1 MIKNNLLIAFR
12 QFRNFYSQLNFI
24 GLVIGFT
31 VFILILSWVNEEV
44 SYDHFHPDY
53 QSTYRVLDNMPKEDG
68 GIQISARTPAPLA
81 AKIKAQIE
89 GIDKTCYLR
98 QTEFF
103 IKHEETG
110 FYKFGVVASPDFFR
124 MFHFPVVKGSIE
136 GFEKETDKIIITES
150 LARIYFGDQ
159 DPIGKTF
166 TVAYRDIEVIAVI
179 KDVPTHSHMQFDYVI
194 PTSFLKAAG
203 IADLDSWKS
212 YIYHTY
218 IQSNKNAGEIEAKI
232 QDIINKDD
240 PEANSKL
247 SIQKLEDVHL
257 HSQNIDGNLKGQ
269 GNVMYVKLFSW
280 ISIFILVIVC
290 INYSNLATAKSIKRA
305 KEIGVRKVIGAQRAQ
320 LVGYFFL
327 ESFVYVVFAFGLA
340 LALSWLLFPSFNKLA
355 ETNLTFSLSQPRL
368 WIYLV
373 SAIVA
378 STVLSGLFPAWI
390 VSAQNPIAALK
401 GFAKASTKT
410 ILLRRTLLVI
420 QFVVSISLLLGTLMV
435 QQHLNYIQ
443 TKDLGYTKERV
454 LSFTAIRK
462 IRAEYPSLKQEL
474 LALPEVESVSANSA
488 NISFADNWNS
498 AIDWNGKNKDL
509 DIPFYQLMVDA
520 DFIKT
525 YSIQLTQGRS
535 FSSDIISD
543 SSAVILNEEALKQIG
558 FKDPIHQ
565 IIKIDD
571 QPFHIV
577 GIAKNFHFKSM
588 HHKIDPMILFINPA
602 AFYLVS
608 VKLSPGNTLEQMK
621 KIETIYKKY
630 AQDRPFDYTFLED
643 DLNKLYVAEAR
654 TEKIFTSF
662 SILAFF
668 ISAMGLIGI
677 VLFSSEQRSKEMAI
691 RKVIGASVAQLMNL
705 LSFEYI
711 LIALIGFCI
720 AAPLMYV
727 YMDRWLQ
734 DFAYHDSISPYI
746 FALTGFMS
754 LVFPWFIVSFQT
766 FRAARQN
773 PVKNL
778 KND

>member
-1 MIKNNLLIAFR
+1 MIKNNLLFAFR

-31 VFILILSWVNEEV
+31 VFVLILSWVNEEV
-44 SYDHFHPDY
+44 SYDHFHPGY
-53 QSTYRVLDNMPKEDG
+53 QSIYRVLDNMPKEDG

-81 AKIKAQIE
+81 AKIKSQIE
-89 GIDKTCYLR
+89 GIDRSCYLR

-110 FYKFGVVASPDFFR
+110 FYKFGVVASPEFFR

-150 LARIYFGDQ
+150 LAKVFFGDR
-159 DPIGKTF
+159 DPIGKIF

-179 KDVPTHSHMQFDYVI
+179 KDVPTNSHMQFDYVI
-194 PTSFLKAAG
+194 PTTFLKAAG

-247 SIQKLEDVHL
+247 SIQKLENVHL
-257 HSQNIDGNLKGQ
+257 YSQNIDGNLKGQ
-269 GNVMYVKLFSW
+269 GNVMYVKLFTW
-280 ISIFILVIVC
+280 ISIFILIIVC

-305 KEIGVRKVIGAQRAQ
+305 KEIGVRKVIGAQRGQ
-320 LVGYFFL
+320 LASYFFL
-327 ESFVYVVFAFGLA
+327 ESFLFVVCAFGLA
-340 LALSWLLFPSFNKLA
+340 LALSWLLFPYFNKLA
-355 ETNLTFSLSQPRL
+355 ETNLTFSFTHSQL
-368 WIYLV
+368 WIYLL
-373 SAIVA
+373 SAILA
-378 STVLSGLFPAWI
+378 STFLSSVFPAWI
-390 VSAQNPIAALK
+390 VSSQNPIVVLK
-401 GFAKASTKT
+401 GFAKVSSKT

-420 QFVVSISLLLGTLMV
+420 QFVLSIALLLGTLIV
-435 QQHLNYIQ
+435 QQHLKYIQ
-443 TKDLGYTKERV
+443 TKDLGYKKDRV
-454 LSFTAIRK
+454 ISFTAIRK
-462 IRAEYPSLKQEL
+462 IRAEFPSLKKEL

-509 DIPFYQLMVDA
+509 DIPFYQLMVDP

-535 FSSDIISD
+535 FSSDNISD

-558 FKDPIHQ
+558 FKDPIDQ

-588 HHKIDPMILFINPA
+588 HHKIEPMLLYINPA
-602 AFYLVS
+602 AFFLVS
-608 VKLSPGNTLEQMK
+608 VKLAPGNTPEQIK
-621 KIETIYKKY
+621 QIETIYKKY

-643 DLNKLYVAEAR
+643 DLNKLYVTEAR

-668 ISAMGLIGI
+668 ISAMGLVGI
-677 VLFSSEQRSKEMAI
+677 VLFSSEQRSKELAI
-691 RKVIGASVAQLMNL
+691 RKVIGASVSQLMNL
-705 LSFEYI
+705 LSLEYI
-711 LIALIGFCI
+711 LIALIGFGI
-720 AAPLMYV
+720 AAPLMYI
-727 YMDRWLQ
+727 YMNRWLQ
-734 DFAYHDSISPYI
+734 DFAYHDAISPFI
-746 FALTGFMS
+746 FVVAGLIS
-754 LVFPWFIVSFQT
+754 VVFPWVIVSFQT
-766 FRAARQN
+766 FHAARQN

>member
-1 MIKNNLLIAFR
+1 MIKNNLLIALR

-24 GLVIGFT
+24 GLSIGFT
-31 VFILILSWVNEEV
+31 VFALILSWVNEEV
-44 SYDHFHPDY
+44 SYDHFHPGY
-53 QSTYRVLDNMPKEDG
+53 TSMYRVLDNMPNDDG
-68 GIQISARTPAPLA
+68 GIQVSARTPAPLA

-89 GIDKTCYLR
+89 GIDQTCYLR

-103 IKHEETG
+103 IKHEENG
-110 FYKFGVVASPDFFR
+110 FYKFGLVASPEFFN
-124 MFHFPVVKGSIE
+124 MFHFPVVKGSIN
-136 GFEKETDKIIITES
+136 GFEEETDKMIITES
-150 LARIYFGDQ
+150 LAHVFFGDQ
-159 DPIGKTF
+159 DPIGKIF

-194 PTSFLKAAG
+194 PTAFLKAAN

-218 IQSNKNAGEIEAKI
+218 IKTNKSAAEIEPKI
-232 QDIINKDD
+232 KDIINKDD
-240 PEANSKL
+240 PEANSNL

-257 HSQNIDGNLKGQ
+257 YSQNIDGNLKGQ
-269 GNVMYVKLFSW
+269 GNAVYVKLFSW
-280 ISIFILVIVC
+280 IAIFILIIVC

-305 KEIGVRKVIGAQRAQ
+305 KEIGVRKVIGAQRFQ
-320 LVGYFFL
+320 LAGYFFL
-327 ESFVYVVFAFGLA
+327 ESFLYVTLAFGVA
-340 LALSWLLFPSFNKLA
+340 LVLSWLLLPYFNKLA
-355 ETNLTFSLSQPRL
+355 ETNLTFSLTQSQL

-373 SAIVA
+373 SAILA
-378 STVLSGLFPAWI
+378 STLLSGLFPALI
-390 VSAQNPIAALK
+390 VSAQNPIAVLK
-401 GFAKASTKT
+401 GYAKVSSKT
-410 ILLRRTLLVI
+410 ILLRRSLLVI
-420 QFVVSISLLLGTLMV
+420 QFVLSISLLLGTLMV

-443 TKDLGYTKERV
+443 NKDLGYKKDRV
-454 LSFTAIRK
+454 ISFTAIRK
-462 IRAEYPSLKQEL
+462 IRAEFPSLKQEL

-509 DIPFYQLMVDA
+509 DLPFYQLMVDA

-543 SSAVILNEEALKQIG
+543 SSAVILNEEAIKQIG
-558 FKDPIHQ
+558 FKDPINQ

-608 VKLSPGNTLEQMK
+608 VKLAPGNTSEQLK

-677 VLFSSEQRSKEMAI
+677 VLFSSEQRSKEIAI
-691 RKVIGASVAQLMNL
+691 RKVIGATISHLMNL
-705 LSFEYI
+705 LSLEYI

-727 YMDRWLQ
+727 YMNRWLQ
-734 DFAYHDSISPYI
+734 DFAYHDSISPFI
-746 FALTGFMS
+746 FVVTGLIS
-754 LVFPWFIVSFQT
+754 IVFPWLIVSFQT